1 MRILVNF
8 FYKKVLTNAGLCGI
22 IKGWIFAARQPRLT
36 AESLTAPLYGIF
48 DFDYKET
55 RMNENYPE
63 ILR

>member
-1 MRILVNF
+1 LVIF
-8 FYKKVLTNAGLCGI
+8 FIKKVLTNDAKCDI

-48 DFDYKET
+48 DFEHKENH
-55 RMNENYPE
+55 MNENYPE

>member
-1 MRILVNF
+1 MRILVIF
-8 FYKKVLTNAGLCGI
+8 FVKKVLTNGAGCGI

-36 AESLTAPLYGIF
+36 AETLPTPLYGIF